1 MVPVWSIIG
10 SSPPGGGASLDICRF
25 PLSAHREDI
34 GIECHSLA
42 KLLASKVYWKGV
54 EFSTSSKPTSLDY
67 VEISEAYEA
76 IKGDEFLPDLQ
87 HVTVKNSVYAVR
99 SDKMNSPLTISDSSI
114 RGNKFAGIQIKSR
127 VGDAKILNTVV
138 ENTTSGDG
146 LSFIRT
152 APDPKDFCSTDM
164 NNIVFPINLQALGKS
179 RTRVDCAKVGSL
191 MLLCLFYFFFL
202 FVVVVVVVYLRLLP
216 KPFIGRARN
225 PKLCLFKLAL
235 KALVLLITLMSR
247 NAPNPE
253 FGYFI
258 YMGTLHICN
267 FHMTSCLREL
277 FVLVRIYRL
286 GGTL

>member
-1 MVPVWSIIG
+1 MRKAKHSFTSTWPKHVKKKYSISDLKRSTVQNIKVNNKQGTIIG
-10 SSPPGGGASLDICRF
+10 STPPPPPSGGL
-25 PLSAHREDI
+25 PLIFIVFSFSAHREDI

-76 IKGDEFLPDLQ
+76 IKGDEFLPDLH
-87 HVTVKNSVYAVR
+87 HVTIKNSVYAVR

-164 NNIVFPINLQALGKS
+164 NNIVFPISLQALGKS

-191 MLLCLFYFFFL
+191 MLWYLFFL
-202 FVVVVVVVYLRLLP
+202 FLNLAYLRLLP
-216 KPFIGRARN
+216 KPSIGRASN
-225 PKLCLFKLAL
+225 PKL
-235 KALVLLITLMSR
+235 
-247 NAPNPE
+247 
-253 FGYFI
+253 
-258 YMGTLHICN
+258 
-267 FHMTSCLREL
+267 
-277 FVLVRIYRL
+277 
-286 GGTL
+286 